1 MTSPGGSEHVSRYK
15 ALGEFDSLIR
25 AAREAKRA
33 LKELRE
39 EEAKL
44 NAQSLADDKKLAA
57 SKAER
62 SKAEKDA
69 ADSAKRS
76 VRDLNAG
83 NPAGKAGEEAGQ
95 SYSRG
100 VGRGIS
106 DNSQSSENRRFV
118 AQATDALRNL
128 YAQAGNESG
137 TSFARNANTSIARE
151 TRSSDSMVADSIA
164 KLQEAF
170 GKAGDESGK
179 KFTVNIRERFRRDA
193 NGLFQSSGFEYSLR
207 EFVDRSARAGSD
219 SGNSYILGFGNRIK
233 KLNEILPTLGQDKLD
248 LDVDITDA
256 QQSIKAIEIELA
268 RLSHE
273 TADPRVRIDVNRAMT
288 ELRALGKLF
297 KDDVAEEMIKDSE
310 RIRKELEKVDA
321 LPSGRSFKFWALTAL
336 SDMSRVFNEADRG
349 TSVFTR
355 LRLAASGGGGGG
367 NFLRTFI
374 SGFDDFSESSSN
386 FLQKLGRVSGE
397 LYRMPGL
404 IGVIVS
410 SIPALVAGLG
420 ALGGGALGLASGLGA
435 ASGLLAALPGL
446 GFAAIGSI
454 GALTTTFGGLADVLK
469 LAKKAQTEEAWAKEE
484 ARLGTNKALTATQKY
499 KLAISE
505 LGPATGTV
513 TEAIVGFA
521 DAWTQTSD
529 IIGENFFKEVVK
541 DVDDLGKLLPIAED
555 FFGKSATALG
565 KVADEGLRMITS
577 GPWKADFK
585 TIAKN
590 NATVIE
596 NLGGAGLHVAD
607 AFRHIAVAAGPF
619 TGWLTKAIKEAAEAF
634 ADWAKNARSN
644 GAISAFLGETKES
657 LQLIWQILKNL
668 GGAVS
673 SFFKATVDEG
683 QSYLK
688 SLGDITQHWRDVAKA
703 QEDANSPLRK
713 WMTEIRPVL
722 TSLGGLISD
731 IVKGFGGL
739 ATNQNSISTMIA
751 LLDSLRTDVLPPILE
766 ILQHLNDSG
775 IAVTVVKALGD
786 MLEAIATFL
795 DSGAT
800 QALTVFVTVLANFFE
815 LLFDI
820 ASLPGVSDVFGALA
834 AGLSAV
840 AAVSIVA
847 RFTGLFKLWEF
858 FTWMI
863 RNKGNLSGAFATA
876 ARGVAGLPTAGA
888 TTLPAAIPS
897 TVARGATPSVG
908 AVGAVGSEALP
919 NATRQIDEVGRAA
932 TTANTRVGIFS
943 RAVAGLQSAGNVAKS
958 GLGGLVGF
966 LGGPW
971 GVAITAATIGLGVL
985 LDHLSDQKREAK
997 DTENAFIS
1005 LKNAYKDLQ
1014 RGDTSGVNALADTG
1028 QKFKDIITSAAAFK
1042 LSLTDVSG
1050 ALNGQDQ
1057 SLSRV
1062 NTQLD
1067 SQIALLQKQVDAN
1080 DKLQEAIPGK
1090 QIDGQTIALNAA
1102 LAAAKAYKDQINNT
1116 AEAQKETNAA
1126 INEASDYTR
1135 KYSERL
1141 QGLSQQQVD
1150 SISLSGD
1157 YGDKIKL
1164 LSGAMDTLASATA
1177 TTTEKSKAY
1186 STLIEYQKEPVASAI
1201 EATEN
1206 WRSNLLSL
1214 SEALETNGNSLDDKT
1229 RAGLRNRDALE
1240 AAATATREL
1249 YLQDIA
1255 SGTPAAEAIKK
1266 HKERIKELTTE
1277 ADKTFKNKQ
1286 KVRELIDAY
1295 GDIPDNMKTN
1305 ILTDEKGFA
1314 AVYVEL
1320 SRLQV
1325 MQKAL
1330 QEGKSLS
1337 AAQDDWNKESQKFY
1351 QRPPTVGDG
1360 PGFATGGPVW
1370 GAGTKTSDSIRAWL
1384 SNGEFVH
1391 PADAVEHYGMP
1402 VMEALRTK
1410 KLDKSVIEEALP
1422 DGNNTSFAS
1431 GGPAHSDNCASCAS
1445 GGHKFADGGSVRIPI
1460 KVNPENTLVK
1470 KEWATQFAGALGD
1483 GGGGNGWKWQ
1493 MNVLRAAFPGLP
1505 LISGYRPGART
1516 LSGNRSYHSV
1526 GRAVDL
1532 PPRRDVAQWIRSNYG
1547 SKTKELITPYN
1558 DLNLHNGQPHRYT
1571 GAIWNQHNFAGGN
1584 AHDHWAFN
1592 QGGMVDLMKMMN
1604 MDNLSPSQSNSL
1616 PTTPRTL
1623 SPAASSV
1630 VNNSTDN
1637 GRTFGDVIINNPLP
1651 ERAGDSVRDALY
1663 RTTLLY

>member
-1 MTSPGGSEHVSRYK
+1 MTSPGGSEHVSRYR
-15 ALGEFDSLIR
+15 ALGEFDNLVR
-25 AAREAKRA
+25 AAKEAKRA

-44 NAQSLADDKKLAA
+44 NAQSIADDKKVTA
-57 SKAER
+57 SKQERAKSEKEAAE
-62 SKAEKDA
+62 
-69 ADSAKRS
+69 SAKRS
-76 VRDLNAG
+76 VRDLNTG

-106 DNSQSSENRRFV
+106 DNSQKSENRRFV
-118 AQATDALRNL
+118 QQATDALKAM
-128 YAQAGNESG
+128 YAQAGNDSG
-137 TSFARNANTSIARE
+137 TSFARNASSSISRE

-164 KLQEAF
+164 KLQAAF

-179 KFTVNIRERFRRDA
+179 KFTVNIRERFKRDS

-207 EFVDRSARAGSD
+207 EFVERSARAGSD

-273 TADPRVRIDVNRAMT
+273 TADPRVRIDVNRAMV

-310 RIRKELEKVDA
+310 RIRQELEKVDA

-336 SDMSRVFNEADRG
+336 SDMSKVFNEAERG
-349 TSVFTR
+349 TSVFHR
-355 LRLAASGGGGGG
+355 LRLAASSGGGGG
-367 NFLRTFI
+367 NFLHTFI
-374 SGFDDFSESSSN
+374 SGFDDFSESSSKL
-386 FLQKLGRVSGE
+386 LQKLGRVSGE

-404 IGVIVS
+404 IGVLVS
-410 SIPALVAGLG
+410 AIPALVAGLG
-420 ALGGGALGLASGLGA
+420 AIGGGALGLASGLGA

-446 GFAAIGSI
+446 GFAAVGSI
-454 GALTTTFGGLADVLK
+454 GALSTTFRGLADVLK

-499 KLAISE
+499 KVAMAE

-521 DAWTQTSD
+521 DAWTKTSD
-529 IIGENFFKEVVK
+529 VIGENFFKEVVG
-541 DVDDLGKLLPIAED
+541 DVDNLGKLLPIAED

-565 KVADEGLRMITS
+565 KVADQGLRMITS

-590 NATVIE
+590 NAVVIE
-596 NLGGAGLHVAD
+596 NMGGAGLHLAD

-619 TGWLTKAIKEAAEAF
+619 TGWLTKAIKEAAESF

-688 SLGDITQHWRDVAKA
+688 SLGDITQRWRDVAKA

-713 WMTEIRPVL
+713 WMTDIRPVL
-722 TSLGGLISD
+722 TALGGLISD

-739 ATNQNSISTMIA
+739 ATNQNSISTMIS
-751 LLDSLRTDVLPPILE
+751 LLDSLRTDVLPPILS

-775 IAVTVVKALGD
+775 IAVTIVKALGD
-786 MLEAIATFL
+786 MLDAIATFL

-820 ASLPGVSDVFGALA
+820 ASLPGVSDVFGGLA
-834 AGLSAV
+834 AALSAL

-847 RFTGLFKLWEF
+847 RFTGLFKLWDF
-858 FTWMI
+858 FTWMV

-876 ARGVAGLPTAGA
+876 ARGVAGLPTATSTA
-888 TTLPAAIPS
+888 TLPATIPS
-897 TVARGATPSVG
+897 TITRGAATPSVG
-908 AVGAVGSEALP
+908 PVGSEALP
-919 NATRQIDEVGRAA
+919 TTTRQIDEVGRAA
-932 TTANTRVGIFS
+932 TNANTRVGIFS
-943 RAVAGLQSAGNVAKS
+943 RAVSGLQTAGVAAKNGMGS
-958 GLGGLVGF
+958 LVGF

-971 GVAITAATIGLGVL
+971 GVAITAATIGLGL
-985 LDHLSDQKREAK
+985 LASHLSDQKREAK

-1014 RGDTSGVNALADTG
+1014 RGDTSGVNALSDTD
-1028 QKFKDIITSAAAFK
+1028 QKFKDIVNSAAAFK
-1042 LSLTDVSG
+1042 VSLTDVSG

-1062 NTQLD
+1062 NEQLD
-1067 SQIALLQKQVDAN
+1067 AQIALLQKQVDAN
-1080 DKLQEAIPGK
+1080 DRLQEAIPG
-1090 QIDGQTIALNAA
+1090 DELNAQTIALNAA
-1102 LAAAKAYKDQINNT
+1102 LASAKGFKDQINDT
-1116 AEAQKETNAA
+1116 ASAQKQS
-1126 INEASDYTR
+1126 NEVLNQSSEYTR
-1135 KYSERL
+1135 TYQERL
-1141 QGLSQQQVD
+1141 SGLTQQQVD
-1150 SISLSGD
+1150 SISLSGE
-1157 YGDKIKL
+1157 YGDKLKL
-1164 LSGAMDTLASATA
+1164 LSGAMNTLASATA
-1177 TTTEKSKAY
+1177 TASDKSKAY
-1186 STLIEYQKEPVASAI
+1186 SDLIEYQKGPITSSI
-1201 EATEN
+1201 EVTEN
-1206 WRSNLLSL
+1206 WRSSLLTL
-1214 SEALETNGNSLDDKT
+1214 SEAMEANGKSLTTKT
-1229 RAGLRNRDALE
+1229 REGLRNRDALE
-1240 AAATATREL
+1240 AAAKATRDL
-1249 YLQDIA
+1249 YLEDIA

-1266 HKERIKELTTE
+1266 HRDRIKELTTE

-1286 KVRELIDAY
+1286 EVRKLIDAY

-1320 SRLQV
+1320 SKLQV

-1330 QEGKSLS
+1330 QEGKSIG
-1337 AAQDDWNKESQKFY
+1337 AAQDEWNKESQKFY
-1351 QRPPTVGDG
+1351 QRPPSTNDG

-1422 DGNNTSFAS
+1422 DSNNASFAS
-1431 GGPAHSDNCASCAS
+1431 GGPAHSDNCTSCAS

-1460 KVNPENTLVK
+1460 RVNPENTLVK

-1493 MNVLRAAFPGLP
+1493 MSVLRAAFPGLP

-1558 DLNLHNGQPHRYT
+1558 DLNLHNGKPHRYT

-1584 AHDHWAFN
+1584 AHDHWAFR
-1592 QGGMVDLMKMMN
+1592 QGGPVDLLKMLN
-1604 MDNLSPSQSNSL
+1604 MDNLMPSQNAPL
-1616 PTTPRTL
+1616 PTTPRSL

-1637 GRTFGDVIINNPLP
+1637 GRTFGDVIINNPMP
-1651 ERAGDSVRDALY
+1651 ERAGDSIRDALY
-1663 RTTLLY
+1663 RTQLVY